1 MKLNVAVIALRLVD
15 FLVNGVIVIV
25 FGLLFICGLYRII
38 DSEFAYHQA
47 DNAVSYDCPGMRPK
61 RGKRLSFDQLR
72 RMNHDVFGWLEV
84 DGTNISYPLV
94 QGSDNVRYVNTDVKG
109 GFSLIGS
116 IFLDCRNSRDFS
128 DASSI
133 IYGHHMNR
141 HRMFGSLECFEGRK
155 YFERHRTG
163 WLFYDKRWHRVHFFA
178 FVKADAHDSVL
189 FNPYLEK
196 GRKAESGYLK
206 YVRRHACRYRKIR
219 GGREGHFVTLATCS
233 EKSTNGRYLLIGR
246 IEREGSISSRRRM
259 EMVDEQD

>member
-1 MKLNVAVIALRLVD
+1 MAVIALRLVD

-25 FGLLFICGLYRII
+25 FGLLFICGLYRFV
-38 DSEFAYHQA
+38 DSEFAYRQA
-47 DNAVSYDCPGMRPK
+47 DNAVSYDRPEK
-61 RGKRLSFDQLR
+61 RRKLSFEQVR

-84 DGTNISYPLV
+84 DGTGISYPLV
-94 QGSDNVRYVNTDVKG
+94 RGSDNVKYVNTDVKG
-109 GFSLIGS
+109 RFSLIGS
-116 IFLDCRNSRDFS
+116 IFLDCRIS

-141 HRMFGSLECFEGRK
+141 HRMFGSLERFEGRK
-155 YFERHRTG
+155 FFERHRTG

-178 FVKADAHDSVL
+178 FVKADAHDPVL

-219 GGREGHFVTLATCS
+219 DLREEHFVTLATCS

-246 IEREGSISSRRRM
+246 IEREGSISSGRRM